1 MTTQKS
7 LLKTILSLTIVS
19 PVYAQTEIPESSK
32 PAYMIEE
39 VVVTSQRREQSL
51 QDVPM
56 AVSAI
61 GEQFMQ
67 ESGIAEVNDVIAY
80 TPGLNGSKQG
90 AVTPI
95 FSIRGIHSTMGV
107 AIGSEQSVGVFL
119 DDAYIGRDE
128 LVALGFID
136 TARVEVLKGP
146 QGTLFG
152 RNTSAGA
159 ISITSNSPNE
169 EPELIIEQTIARYN
183 TLKTAVTGNL
193 PLLNDRLLTRAS
205 LTYESSDGYLKNR
218 NTGENQLERNVF
230 GGKFSVSYDVSN
242 DLRASLR
249 VLAMNAENG
258 GRQIEYEEGS
268 TFHRLANVDADLY
281 DRDVYHTEGTKE
293 NVDATLTS
301 LRLDWSILDDLNL
314 ASITG
319 YSSYNSDVFMDFD
332 SIPQKIMGLT
342 IDRGAYQHSQEFRL
356 TGTGERVAWLLG
368 ASYFHERIFSDN
380 AGVQYNDRDFIDF
393 VTEAQGLGQQGDA
406 ICALAPVTFG
416 KECGDHFESRT
427 NEAITDSYALYTD
440 MSIDLLDSLTLT
452 LGLRYSNDQKSF
464 YEIVPRVDSVTNDF
478 VGLATGVD
486 DNTTVPSSPD
496 GINLDL
502 ESTQWT
508 PRIALSWRA
517 NDELMFYA
525 SMGKG
530 YKGGGFNPAAGD
542 DLTFATYGK
551 ELSWSYEMGA
561 KTEWLDRRLLV
572 NASVFRYDYRG
583 LQVEVFENA
592 VARTLNAP
600 EVTGEGI
607 ELEIVSKPMESLDI
621 IASLA
626 YLDTPF
632 GTFVASFDE
641 SENEDLTGN
650 STAQAPR
657 VTGSL
662 ITQYGF
668 ELGNNLELKI
678 RGESVYRDKFFFSIR
693 NRDNESQEALTLYN
707 ARIML
712 ATYDESW
719 SVSVFGKNLT
729 NEEYL
734 VESTDQLGF
743 GTGATRERGAPL
755 TYGIEG
761 RIRF

>member
-1 MTTQKS
+1 MTTQKN
-7 LLKTILSLTIVS
+7 LIPTILSLAVVS
-19 PVYAQTEIPESSK
+19 PVFAQTPESSK
-32 PAYMIEE
+32 PSYVIEE

-56 AVSAI
+56 AVSAL

-67 ESGIAEVNDVIAY
+67 ESGVTEVNDVIAY
-80 TPGLNGSKQG
+80 SPGLNGSKQG

-159 ISITSNSPNE
+159 ISITSNAPNE
-169 EPELIIEQTIARYN
+169 EPELTIKQTIARYN
-183 TLKTAVTGNL
+183 TLKTAATANV
-193 PLLNDRLLTRAS
+193 PLFNDRLLTRTS
-205 LTYESSDGYLKNR
+205 LTYESSDGYLKNK
-218 NTGENQLERNVF
+218 NTGENQLERNVL
-230 GGKFSVSYDVSN
+230 GGKFSASYDISN
-242 DLRASLR
+242 NLSASLR

-268 TFHRLANVDADLY
+268 TFHRLAEVDSDLF
-281 DRDVYHTEGTKE
+281 DGNVYHTEGTKE
-293 NVDATLTS
+293 NVNATLTS
-301 LRLDWSILDDLNL
+301 LRLNWDIRDDVSL

-319 YSSYNSDVFMDFD
+319 YSNYNSDVFMDFD

-368 ASYFHERIFSDN
+368 ASYFHERIFSDD

-406 ICALAPVTFG
+406 VCAIAPITFG

-427 NEAITDSYALYTD
+427 NEAITDSHALYTD
-440 MSIDLLDSLTLT
+440 ISIDLIDSLTLT
-452 LGLRYSNDQKSF
+452 VGLRYSDDQKSF

-486 DNTTVPSSPD
+486 DNTTVPSSPN

-502 ESTQWT
+502 ESSQWT
-508 PRIALSWRA
+508 PRVALSWRA
-517 NDELMFYA
+517 SDELMFYA
-525 SMGKG
+525 SAGKG

-542 DLTFATYGK
+542 DLSFATYGK
-551 ELSWSYEMGA
+551 ELSWSYELGA
-561 KTEWLDRRLLV
+561 KTEWLERRLLV

-607 ELEIVSKPMESLDI
+607 ELEIVSRPLESLDI

-626 YLDTPF
+626 YLDTRF
-632 GTFVASFDE
+632 GHFVASFED
-641 SENEDLTGN
+641 SENENLTGN
-650 STAQAPR
+650 STAQSPR
-657 VTGSL
+657 TTASL
-662 ITQYGF
+662 VAQYGV
-668 ELGNNLELKI
+668 ELGNHLELKL
-678 RGESVYRDKFFFSIR
+678 RGESVYRDEFYFSIR

-707 ARIML
+707 ARIIL
-712 ATYDESW
+712 APYDESW
-719 SVSVFGKNLT
+719 SLSLFGKNLT
-729 NEEYL
+729 DEEYF

-743 GTGATRERGAPL
+743 GTGATRERGEPL
-755 TYGIEG
+755 TYGIQG
-761 RIRF
+761 QIRF